1 MGSNGRHLF
10 VAFYFVFLVYTVDDE
25 LSALSEHS
33 SDEQGLPPPIPTHPS
48 VIMADGG
55 GEVEGDDDSLTLTPS
70 EAEDGNPVT
79 STMAPSPN
87 MVAYLIR

>member
-1 MGSNGRHLF
+1 M
-10 VAFYFVFLVYTVDDE
+10 AYTVDDE